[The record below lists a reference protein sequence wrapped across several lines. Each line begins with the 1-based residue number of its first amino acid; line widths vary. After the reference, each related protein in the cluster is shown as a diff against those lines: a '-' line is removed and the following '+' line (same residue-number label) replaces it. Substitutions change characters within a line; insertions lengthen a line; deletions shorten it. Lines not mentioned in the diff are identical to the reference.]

1 LLSFFLIFFSAGNF
15 VGQPL
20 YTNGTACSA
29 CPDGT
34 RCTRASRGLCIG
46 TPRNPQKGEDVNI
59 IRKDPARPQNDG
71 NGNKVAD
78 QIRIDPARPQ
88 KDGDGN
94 KVADL
99 NLIRKDPA
107 PPQKDGD
114 GNKIADLIRIEP
126 ARPQD
131 PCLLNTPTGR
141 CFRALPRFYFDKN
154 FKDCSMFWYGGKVKF
169 FSFHY
174 NNNKG
179 FYDFIVY

>member
-1 LLSFFLIFFSAGNF
+1 LSANPFTPTEQLVQLVRTGRDVRGRVEAF
-15 VGQPL
+15 
-20 YTNGTACSA
+20 
-29 CPDGT
+29 
-34 RCTRASRGLCIG
+34 ASERL
-46 TPRNPQKGEDVNI
+46 E
-59 IRKDPARPQNDG
+59 IRRPQNDG